1 MSKDSP
7 SRLNG
12 ILASMR
18 GTTLSSTDA
27 IAPTVQSQ
35 SQSSI
40 SATDSLQALRSGL
53 SDSQTLLNGPFSGA
67 DQHPQMASGNPNIP
81 ISSSSG
87 SKIEELSIPEESL
100 LLIDGVR
107 DLQMTSNEPLISQ
120 LLSVPSSPTKCGPN
134 KENAPPRVGQI
145 PKVGSNDTS
154 FDYNSNNNFSNGTK
168 KEMTMEDYGKLNDPK
183 VKRLV
188 DVAQLYFFDY
198 YFDLL
203 TYVHA
208 RQQRLLKAK
217 TTLAQISE
225 PSERNRQLSS
235 YLGRERVQLRKRRV
249 KLKYHD
255 FKILTQ
261 VGQGGYG
268 QVYLARK
275 SDTKEVCALK
285 VLNKKL
291 LQKLDEVRHILTERD
306 ILTASKSP
314 WLVKLLYAFQ
324 DPENVYLAMEFV
336 PGGDY
341 RTLLNNTGILNPRH
355 TRFYI
360 SEMFS
365 SLNALHKLGYIHR
378 DLKPENFLI
387 DSSGHIKLTDFGLA
401 SGAISKERV
410 ESMRIKLDALKD
422 LEVPF
427 RSVSERQRM
436 YRSLRASDINYA
448 HSVVGSPDYMALEV
462 LQGRKYDY
470 TIDYWSLGCMLFETL
485 AGYPPFAGSTPDET
499 YANLQNWK
507 RSLHRPQYE
516 DGRFVFSDRTWDL
529 IQRLITSPRYRF
541 QSFEEIQAHSY
552 FSDVHWETL
561 RQSTPPFIP
570 QLDNETDA
578 GYFDDFS
585 NESDMAKYKEVLEKR
600 SHVESLADRGVPLPS
615 RAFIGFTFKH
625 QKLHNNG
632 NSGHGGPHGNVLDEI
647 PSIRQTPQRS
657 FRNRRN
663 VDSPFD
669 TMF

>member
-1 MSKDSP
+1 M
-7 SRLNG
+7 
-12 ILASMR
+12 
-18 GTTLSSTDA
+18 
-27 IAPTVQSQ
+27 
-35 SQSSI
+35 
-40 SATDSLQALRSGL
+40 
-53 SDSQTLLNGPFSGA
+53 
-67 DQHPQMASGNPNIP
+67 
-81 ISSSSG
+81 SSSSNQG
-87 SKIEELSIPEESL
+87 LANNGVSSHGTKPVNEEPVA
-100 LLIDGVR
+100 LINGVR
-107 DLQMTSNEPLISQ
+107 DLQMG
-120 LLSVPSSPTKCGPN
+120 PSSSDIGVHQSHMHQLQQP
-134 KENAPPRVGQI
+134 I
-145 PKVGSNDTS
+145 PYNNGFNVDNQFFGNN
-154 FDYNSNNNFSNGTK
+154 NSNNNNNNNNNMFTSGNTNPGTI
-168 KEMTMEDYGKLNDPK
+168 KEVTMEDYSKLNNPK

-198 YFDLL
+198 YFDLM

-208 RQQRLLKAK
+208 RQQRLARVKAS
-217 TTLAQISE
+217 LSQVSDPAE
-225 PSERNRQLSS
+225 YNLQLTS

-249 KLKYHD
+249 KLKYGD

-324 DPENVYLAMEFV
+324 DPTDVYLAMEFV

-360 SEMFS
+360 SEMFCA
-365 SLNALHKLGYIHR
+365 LNSLHKLGYIHR

-401 SGAISKERV
+401 SGAISKQRV
-410 ESMRIKLDALKD
+410 ESMRVKLDALKN

-427 RSVSERQRM
+427 RSVIERQQM

-448 HSVVGSPDYMALEV
+448 NSVVGSPDYMALEV

-485 AGYPPFAGSTPDET
+485 SGYPPFAGSTPDET

-507 RSLHRPQYE
+507 RALHRPQYE
-516 DGRFVFSDRTWDL
+516 DGRYVFSDRTWDL

-541 QSFEEIQAHSY
+541 QNFEMIQKHLYFEE
-552 FSDVHWETL
+552 VHWETL

-570 QLDNETDA
+570 QLDNDTDA

-600 SHVESLADRGVPLPS
+600 SQVENLADRGVPLPS

-625 QKLHNNG
+625 QKLHNNNG
-632 NSGHGGPHGNVLDEI
+632 NSDEL
-647 PSIRQTPQRS
+647 SYRKQRS
-657 FRNRRN
+657 FRTLRN
-663 VDSPFD
+663 KDSPFD